1 MSGSDRP
8 ESALNDGPGTAL
20 MPLAAFAQ
28 RSHDPRR
35 RWSPNPVFVTH
46 LIATAEQVAQTRRVR
61 RASFADAQAAYRAS
75 QGPLRDAGTRTRQ
88 VV

>member
-8 ESALNDGPGTAL
+8 EPALNDSSGTAL
-20 MPLAAFAQ
+20 IQLAAFAQ
-28 RSHDPRR
+28 RAHGPRR

-46 LIATAEQVAQTRRVR
+46 LIATAEQVAQTRKVR

-75 QGPLRDAGTRTRQ
+75 QGPLRGAGTRTRHI
-88 VV
+88 V